1 MDNRVFAASDICLS
15 SKSNDIFLF
24 VTMRLLSTR
33 VNRNGDA
40 VTEDFID
47 EIVANQET
55 YAGLPVYVDKDNLLA
70 DRKLGHNYNR
80 VTRKFSTTQVGS
92 LSGFTKVEDEYGYSL
107 LAEARFPKR
116 EAEICE
122 KILELYDAGSL
133 NFSFEISYIPS
144 AVVRKD
150 GVLYIQANEHNML
163 TGLAIVSVP
172 AYEEA
177 VALSLVAED
186 ESTQGNAL
194 DATEREGVETMND
207 ENKATEVIAEEVAV
221 TEEAVAEE
229 AATEEVVAEEAV
241 AEEPVTE
248 EAVAEEAPVTEEA
261 QAETAGEPV
270 VVAEDAMMAPPDA
283 ADPTPEEVAEIEQLR
298 ATIAAYEAEI
308 ASLKAEKAELEAYAA
323 AYKADLAARRAN
335 MARSFAEKQGL
346 DLEDQAVVDAIT
358 ALDFEKLAELAMA
371 SETAA
376 TEVSI
381 TSVASMTVESKRDR
395 LFDNDL

>member
-1 MDNRVFAASDICLS
+1 MNNRVFAASDICLS

-47 EIVANQET
+47 EIVANQDT
-55 YAGLPVYVDKDNLLA
+55 YAGLPVYVDTESLLA
-70 DRKLGHNYNR
+70 DKKLGHNYNR
-80 VTRKFSTTQVGS
+80 ITRKFSTTQVGS
-92 LSGFTKVEDEYGYSL
+92 LSGFTKVEDDYGYSL

-186 ESTQGNAL
+186 ESTQENVS

-207 ENKATEVIAEEVAV
+207 ENKATEV
-221 TEEAVAEE
+221 VAEE
-229 AATEEVVAEEAV
+229 AVVTEETVVEDVATTEEVVAEEQTV
-241 AEEPVTE
+241 VSEESPIVE
-248 EAVAEEAPVTEEA
+248 EAHVESAE
-261 QAETAGEPV
+261 EPV
-270 VVAEDAMMAPPDA
+270 VVAEDVMVPPP
-283 ADPTPEEVAEIEQLR
+283 ADGGATPEEIAEIEQLR
-298 ATIAAYEAEI
+298 ATIAGYEAEI

-346 DLEDQAVVDAIT
+346 NLEDQAVADAIA
-358 ALDFEKLAELAMA
+358 ALDFEKLAELALA
-371 SETAA
+371 SESAA
-376 TEVSI
+376 TEVSL
-381 TSVASMTVESKRDR
+381 TSVASMNVETASNRDR

>member
-24 VTMRLLSTR
+24 VTMRLLSAR

-248 EAVAEEAPVTEEA
+248 EAVAE
-261 QAETAGEPV
+261 TAGEPV

>member
-1 MDNRVFAASDICLS
+1 MNNRVFAASDICLS

-47 EIVANQET
+47 EIVANQDT
-55 YAGLPVYVDKDNLLA
+55 YSGLPVYVDTESLLA
-70 DRKLGHNYNR
+70 DKKLGHNYNR
-80 VTRKFSTTQVGS
+80 ITHKFSTTQVGS
-92 LSGFTKVEDEYGYSL
+92 LSGFTKVEDEYGFSL

-150 GVLYIQANEHNML
+150 GVLYIQANEHNVL

-186 ESTQGNAL
+186 ESTQENVS

-207 ENKATEVIAEEVAV
+207 ENKATE
-221 TEEAVAEE
+221 AVAEE
-229 AATEEVVAEEAV
+229 AVVTEETVVEDVATTEEVVAEEQTV
-241 AEEPVTE
+241 VSEESPIVE
-248 EAVAEEAPVTEEA
+248 EAHVESAE
-261 QAETAGEPV
+261 EPV
-270 VVAEDAMMAPPDA
+270 VVAEDVTVPPP
-283 ADPTPEEVAEIEQLR
+283 ADGGATPEEIAEIEQLR
-298 ATIAAYEAEI
+298 ATIAGYEAEI

-346 DLEDQAVVDAIT
+346 NLEDQAVADAIA
-358 ALDFEKLAELAMA
+358 ALDFEKLAELALA
-371 SETAA
+371 SESAA
-376 TEVSI
+376 TEVSL
-381 TSVASMTVESKRDR
+381 TSVASMNVETASNRDR